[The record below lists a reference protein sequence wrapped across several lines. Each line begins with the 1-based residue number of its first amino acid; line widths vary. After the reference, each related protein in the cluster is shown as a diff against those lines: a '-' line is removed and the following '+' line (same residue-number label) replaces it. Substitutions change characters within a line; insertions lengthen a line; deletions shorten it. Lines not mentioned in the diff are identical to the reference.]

1 MQGREAES
9 KWWWTGAEEEKG
21 KLGGEVVEGGEE
33 TVWEGK
39 QTVVEG
45 RVKEKRRKF

>member
-1 MQGREAES
+1 MQWREEES
-9 KWWWTGAEEEKG
+9 EWRWTGAEEEKG
-21 KLGGEVVEGGEE
+21 KLGGEEGERGE

-39 QTVVEG
+39 QTVGEG